1 MKMSARS
8 VSTALLLIIIF
19 CVGILILEVQTK
31 FVRRT
36 YDEIFLDNRNH
47 YLRCEQLPLEIEV
60 RRVMEEHQDVIREI
74 EQINPG
80 FVGVE
85 IDNSICPG
93 KADIFF
99 WYGIH
104 EDRLRIEDL
113 IAGKT
118 FYGIPYRLQ
127 NR

>member
-1 MKMSARS
+1 M
-8 VSTALLLIIIF
+8 
-19 CVGILILEVQTK
+19 GILILEVQTK
-31 FVRRT
+31 FVRKA

-47 YLRCEQLPLEIEV
+47 YLPCEQLPLEIEV
-60 RRVMEEHQDVIREI
+60 RRVMDDHQDVIKRI
-74 EQINPG
+74 EQIHPG
-80 FVGVE
+80 FVGAE

-93 KADIFF
+93 KADILF

-113 IAGKT
+113 IAGET